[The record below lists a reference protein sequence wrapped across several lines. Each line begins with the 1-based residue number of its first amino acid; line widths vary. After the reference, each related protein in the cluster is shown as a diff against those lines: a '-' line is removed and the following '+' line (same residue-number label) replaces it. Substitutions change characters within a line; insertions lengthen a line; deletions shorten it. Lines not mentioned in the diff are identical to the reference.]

1 MSSTYKWI
9 MLSIVSV
16 ALLLISLDMAI
27 LYTALPT
34 LTHDLA
40 ATASEKLWII
50 NVYPLVMSG
59 LLLGI
64 GALGDRIG
72 HKRIFMNGLLVFGA
86 ASLAAALSSSPEMLI
101 VGRIFLAVGAAMM
114 MPATLSIIRINFK
127 DEKERNFA
135 IGVWG
140 SVFSGG
146 AGLGPIVG
154 GALLEHFHWGA
165 VFLINV
171 PIVVIAFFLSFKF
184 VPKDEGHSNKKWDWF
199 GSIQIMIGLI
209 GVIFA
214 IKEATMRN
222 GHIGVAILSV
232 VIGTTAMLL
241 FYRRQKRMGSPL
253 IDFKLFRNER
263 FLGGMLGAIFLTFA
277 LVGTQLIFTQ
287 RYQLVLGY
295 SPLKSA
301 LFMLAIPVSSFISG
315 LAIGYFLHKFS
326 VLRTLL
332 ITISLSAVGMVCYLA
347 SLNQGT
353 LFEVFSLALLGAGL
367 GASGVVSSN
376 AIMNNVPVDKAGM
389 AASTEEVSYE
399 IGGVL
404 GVGILGSLLAFFYT
418 RGFVPV
424 NGLSPTM
431 GVDSLDEALIAAEK
445 LPTQQAAL
453 LVDHAKEAFNYAFN
467 SVSMIS
473 TGVIIVGGFSIAYLM
488 IKEHKKEKVGLKS

>member
-1 MSSTYKWI
+1 MTSTYRWI
-9 MLSIVSV
+9 TLSIVSI
-16 ALLLISLDMAI
+16 ALLLISLDMTI

-50 NVYPLVMSG
+50 NTYPLVMSG

-72 HKRIFMNGLLVFGA
+72 HKRIFMNGLLIFGA
-86 ASLAAALSSSPEMLI
+86 ASLSAAFSVSPEMLVI
-101 VGRIFLAVGAAMM
+101 GRIFLAIGAAMM

-127 DEKERNFA
+127 DEKERIFA

-146 AGLGPIVG
+146 SGLGPIIG
-154 GALLEHFHWGA
+154 GALLEHFHWGS

-171 PIVVIAFFLSFKF
+171 PIVIIAFFLSFKF
-184 VPKDEGHSNKKWDWF
+184 VPTDEGHSNKKWDWV
-199 GSIQIMIGLI
+199 GSIQIMIGLV

-222 GHIGVAILSV
+222 GHIDVSLISL
-232 VIGTTAMLL
+232 VIGATAMII

-263 FLGGMLGAIFLTFA
+263 FSGGVLGAILLSFVLI
-277 LVGTQLIFTQ
+277 GTQLIFTQ

-301 LFMLAIPVSSFISG
+301 LFMFAIPVSSFISG
-315 LAIGYFLHKFS
+315 LAMGYFLHKFS
-326 VLRTLL
+326 VLRALF
-332 ITISLSAVGMVCYLA
+332 ITITLSAVGMLCYLI

-353 LFEVFSLALLGAGL
+353 VFEVFSLALLGAGL
-367 GASGVVSSN
+367 GASGSVASN
-376 AIMNNVPVDKAGM
+376 AIMNNAPVDKAGM
-389 AASTEEVSYE
+389 AASIEEVSYE
-399 IGGVL
+399 LGGVL
-404 GVGILGSLLAFFYT
+404 GVGILGSLLSLFYT
-418 RGFVPV
+418 RGFVTV
-424 NGLSPTM
+424 EGLPATT
-431 GVDSLDEALIAAEK
+431 GVDSLDEALLAAEK
-445 LPTQQAAL
+445 LSAPQASAL
-453 LVDHAKEAFNYAFN
+453 INNAKDAFNYAFN
-467 SVSMIS
+467 SVSFIAM
-473 TGVIIVGGFSIAYLM
+473 GVIILGGLVIASLM
-488 IKEHKKEKVGLKS
+488 IKERKKEKIKLMS